1 MDTEQALVMCNYE
14 QYLLLGLFI
23 SKKFQATKA
32 AKPIVSRE
40 KVKLTKI
47 PEVHN
52 NNKNTAKSVIIRK
65 FSYLKCSFIM
75 ECEYMEQRN
84 IALQKKSFHI
94 PLQKAWQI

>member
-1 MDTEQALVMCNYE
+1 MNNISCWD
-14 QYLLLGLFI
+14 I

-94 PLQKAWQI
+94 PLQKA